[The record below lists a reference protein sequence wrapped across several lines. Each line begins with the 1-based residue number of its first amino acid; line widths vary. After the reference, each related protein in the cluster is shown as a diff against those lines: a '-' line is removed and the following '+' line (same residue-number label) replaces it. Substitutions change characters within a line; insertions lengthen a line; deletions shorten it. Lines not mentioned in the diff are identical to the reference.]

1 MFNWVKRLF
10 KKKEPAVFELVMYYS
25 GSIQDGRSKGGKF
38 TTGNKIWSKTKRDKK
53 GRFVK

>member
-25 GSIQDGRSKGGKF
+25 GAIQEGRSKGGKF
-38 TTGNKIWSKTKRDKK
+38 ATGNKIWSKTKRDKN
-53 GRFVK
+53 GRFTK